1 MNGRMNAPCAPSS
14 ASAALGIL
22 YQWSGSTFSTL
33 GSFWSLVPA
42 LSTMR
47 SEKQTRSANLHC
59 FPNAYQTYWHL
70 KITRRHCL
78 KHRLLPSTLD
88 SPNQNLWLGN
98 WGSIF
103 FLTSTPRS
111 LMRLIQ
117 LLGTIGYKAVKM
129 QVFQNRLS
137 SIIDLINSDIAC
149 LRNSPTIPS
158 AGPQSWCLPIYL
170 IQTFYHTMI
179 QKLLLKSVYISAT
192 FSLPSPA
199 LSPTP
204 E

>member
-1 MNGRMNAPCAPSS
+1 MNGRMNAPCVPSS

-33 GSFWSLVPA
+33 GSFRSLVPA
-42 LSTMR
+42 PSTMR

-59 FPNAYQTYWHL
+59 FPNAYQIYWHL
-70 KITRRHCL
+70 KITRRRCL
-78 KHRLLPSTLD
+78 KHRLLPSTLE

-149 LRNSPTIPS
+149 LRNSPALPS
-158 AGPQSWCLPIYL
+158 AGPRS
-170 IQTFYHTMI
+170 
-179 QKLLLKSVYISAT
+179 
-192 FSLPSPA
+192 
-199 LSPTP
+199 
-204 E
+204 